1 MARRLC
7 EAGAGVVIVDASA
20 PMRDAKIYWSWD
32 DHANASN
39 TGWDIKKGMELR
51 AGYLDQA
58 LTALIQDVYDR
69 GLDQQ
74 VMIAAL
80 GEFGRS
86 PNMEKAAGCTGR
98 SHWPGAFSALLSGG
112 GIRTGQVIGATDAS
126 AGEPVERP
134 LTPQDLHATFYRHL
148 GIDPNTA
155 FEDLTGRPIPI
166 LSSGEPIREL
176 F

>member
-1 MARRLC
+1 M
-7 EAGAGVVIVDASA
+7 IVDASA

-39 TGWDIKKGMELR
+39 TGWDIAKGMALR
-51 AGYLDQA
+51 AGYMDQA
-58 LTALIQDVYDR
+58 LTALVQDLYDR
-69 GLDQQ
+69 GLDRT
-74 VMIAAL
+74 VMVAAL

-86 PNMEKAAGCTGR
+86 PTIEKAAGCTGR
-98 SHWPGAFSALLSGG
+98 SHWPQAFSALLSGG
-112 GIRTGQVIGATDAS
+112 GIRTGQVIGATDAW
-126 AGEPVERP
+126 AGEPSERP

-148 GIDPNTA
+148 GIDPSTS
-155 FEDLTGRPIPI
+155 FEDLTGRPLPI

>member
-39 TGWDIKKGMELR
+39 TGWDLKKGMELR

-69 GLDQQ
+69 GLDQR

-86 PNMEKAAGCTGR
+86 PHMEQAAGCTGR

-112 GIRTGQVIGATDAS
+112 GIRTGQVIGDTDAS

-148 GIDPNTA
+148 GIDPSTA